1 MSDRFTHHVA
11 AIAIPMRHDTD
22 GEVVEWDNKF
32 LRHGKPTTLRSATRY
47 TSKDRALTVA
57 TKFAADYDGSWPYT
71 IRTL

>member
-11 AIAIPMRHDTD
+11 AIAIPMRRDAN

-32 LRHGKPTTLRSATRY
+32 LRHGKPTTLLSATRY
-47 TSKDRALTVA
+47 TSKERALFVA
-57 TKFAADYDGSWPYT
+57 TKFAADYENSWPYT

>member
-11 AIAIPMRHDTD
+11 AIAVPARRDEH

-47 TSKDRALTVA
+47 TSKDRAMTVA
-57 TKFAADYDGSWPYT
+57 NKFAADYEGAWPYT